1 MEKEVHA
8 IPAGCELIYNF
19 LISRKRVEESERYR
33 RCITDY
39 FKEIELAQAERTN
52 VSSNDKFAPHNIVPE
67 EISKLQA
74 QLSNHPDVAI
84 AYLVQKV
91 VHHFQEEPFHVL
103 GIAIERTNWL
113 GGDDETEQRL
123 IDKLADEVAIL
134 AFIVLLE
141 KNHKPLREVFEQ
153 IEGSEIYRA
162 ERYKA
167 NKP

>member
-1 MEKEVHA
+1 NYALGETLLEQGDESGIKNIEIAMEKEVHA

-19 LISRKRVEESERYR
+19 LISRKRVEEAERYR

-52 VSSNDKFAPHNIVPE
+52 VSPNDNFTLHNVAPE
-67 EISKLQA
+67 EITKLQA

-91 VHHFQEEPFHVL
+91 VHHFPQEPFHVL

-113 GGDDETEQRL
+113 GGDDETDQRL
-123 IDKLADEVAIL
+123 I
-134 AFIVLLE
+134 
-141 KNHKPLREVFEQ
+141 
-153 IEGSEIYRA
+153 
-162 ERYKA
+162 
-167 NKP
+167 